1 MRKEPRLVE
10 VDVEL
15 ESGRLGEALQ
25 EVREEAAS
33 RPAADYRDARA
44 ILQCILARRRLD
56 ERSGDVM
63 RAERCYPMA
72 FISPRRDV
80 RRFLWALGL
89 WQPRAARAFRLDPL
103 INARKRFCL
112 RRARK

>member
-25 EVREEAAS
+25 EVREEAAG

-44 ILQCILARRRLD
+44 ILKCILARRRLD
-56 ERSGDVM
+56 QRSGDVM

-80 RRFLWALGL
+80 RQFLRAIGL
-89 WQPRAARAFRLDPL
+89 RPPRAARGFRLDPL

-112 RRARK
+112 HRPRR